1 MLDVFKKRWFAL
13 IIIAFVFL
21 FFANAFKMNFFK
33 DDFFFLQISHIHDL
47 KGFLN
52 FFSPMRTYSYKPLA
66 SEVFYFFIRNNIF
79 IGRIIVFA
87 TYLIGLYFLYRSI
100 FFLSKNSLLAK
111 LTVFLYAIS
120 FVHVFQLYWL
130 ATYQEIVV
138 FTALTISFY
147 LFLRKKYLPSIF
159 FYILALLSKE
169 TAILYVVFL
178 VLINALINRKKIKN
192 LRKNLV
198 QIYLPLVSYI
208 VVSAIFYLLFQYSL
222 RFVTSLDNYKMN
234 FNLKLI
240 VNNSLWYFLWA
251 WGLPNFLP
259 EYMKSIFFKFTADFW
274 KLFKD
279 KSFLIYLYTY
289 SAYFFIFLSSS
300 IIYILTNLKKIKE
313 IFLMKIFVLINFF
326 IFLGPILF
334 FPHRWM
340 IRLTLPL
347 IFISLFQ
354 AYVFVLFFK
363 NKPVFKIFFIVL
375 IVLYT
380 VTNYFGVK
388 LHESSSL
395 YLLESRFV
403 TNADRVFKKYG
414 AQIEKHPVLYF
425 TDFVYNKKIKKK
437 IYYRP
442 WGGSKKLDNT
452 FHGQY
457 FLDYYFPGKNMK
469 AIYGYTT
476 EKIPKNAYVIHSELF
491 LK

>member
-1 MLDVFKKRWFAL
+1 
-13 IIIAFVFL
+13 
-21 FFANAFKMNFFK
+21 
-33 DDFFFLQISHIHDL
+33 
-47 KGFLN
+47 
-52 FFSPMRTYSYKPLA
+52 
-66 SEVFYFFIRNNIF
+66 
-79 IGRIIVFA
+79 
-87 TYLIGLYFLYRSI
+87 
-100 FFLSKNSLLAK
+100 
-111 LTVFLYAIS
+111 
-120 FVHVFQLYWL
+120 
-130 ATYQEIVV
+130 
-138 FTALTISFY
+138 
-147 LFLRKKYLPSIF
+147 
-159 FYILALLSKE
+159 
-169 TAILYVVFL
+169 

-192 LRKNLV
+192 LKKDLV
-198 QIYLPLVSYI
+198 KIYLPLTGYI
-208 VVSAIFYLLFQYSL
+208 VVSAVFYLLFKYSL
-222 RFVTSLDNYKMN
+222 RYVTALDNYKMN
-234 FNLKLI
+234 LNPRQI
-240 VNNSLWYFLWA
+240 INNSLWYFLWA

-289 SAYFFIFLSSS
+289 SAYFFLFLGSL
-300 IIYILTNLKKIKE
+300 IIYLLTNLKRAKE

-347 IFISLFQ
+347 IFISFFQ
-354 AYVFVLFFK
+354 AYLLVLFYTNNKCGFK
-363 NKPVFKIFFIVL
+363 VLSIILIIF
-375 IVLYT
+375 YT
-380 VTNYFGVK
+380 ITNYFGVR

-403 TNADRVFKKYG
+403 TNADQVFKKYG

-437 IYYRP
+437 LYYRP

-457 FLDYYFPGKNMK
+457 FLDYYFPGKKMK

-476 EKIPKNAYVIHSELF
+476 ENIPKNAYVIHSELF

>member
-1 MLDVFKKRWFAL
+1 MFAL
-13 IIIAFVFL
+13 TIIVLVF
-21 FFANAFKMNFFK
+21 FFFINAFKMNFFK
-33 DDFFFLQISHIHDL
+33 DDFFFLQISHVHNL

-52 FFSPMRTYSYKPLA
+52 FFSPIRTYSYKPLA

-79 IGRIIVFA
+79 IGRLIVFV
-87 TYLIGLYFLYRSI
+87 TYLTGLYFLYRSI
-100 FFLSKNSLLAK
+100 LSLSKNSLLAK

-130 ATYQEIVV
+130 ATYQEVVV
-138 FTALTISFY
+138 FAALTISFY
-147 LFLRKKYLPSIF
+147 LFLQKKYLPSIF

-169 TAILYVVFL
+169 TAILYIVFL
-178 VLINALINRKKIKN
+178 VLINALINRKEIKN
-192 LRKNLV
+192 LRKDLV
-198 QIYLPLVSYI
+198 GIYLPLISYI
-208 VVSAIFYLLFQYSL
+208 VVPVVFYLLFKYSL
-222 RFVTSLDNYKMN
+222 QYVTALDNYKMS
-234 FNLKLI
+234 LSPKQVI
-240 VNNSLWYFLWA
+240 NNSLWYFLWA

-259 EYMKSIFFKFTADFW
+259 EYMRSIFFKFTADFW

-279 KSFLIYLYTY
+279 KSFLVYFYSY
-289 SAYFFIFLSSS
+289 SAYFFIFLGSSVV
-300 IIYILTNLKKIKE
+300 YILANLKKIKE
-313 IFLMKIFVLINFF
+313 IFLMKIFVLVSFF
-326 IFLGPILF
+326 VFLGPILF

-354 AYVFVLFFK
+354 AYILSLFYK
-363 NKPVFKIFFIVL
+363 NKPVFKASFILL
-375 IVLYT
+375 IVLYAI
-380 VTNYFGVK
+380 TNYFGVK

-403 TNADRVFKKYG
+403 TNADHIFKKYSS
-414 AQIEKHPVLYF
+414 QIQKHPVLYF

-457 FLDYYFPGKNMK
+457 FLDYYFPGKKMK

-476 EKIPKNAYVIHSELF
+476 ENIPKNAYVIHSELF